1 MDSARTNI
9 CDPRAYLVVACS
21 ESRVS
26 SAEMKTIAQILTA
39 ASATIFASNVLA
51 EPLAVGSAMPVVE
64 QKNQD
69 GKVVNLGE
77 AGGKGYVLVFFYPK
91 ADTPGCTKQAC
102 SLRDSYE
109 ALTEKSVR
117 IFGVSADREAGQKA
131 FKEKYKLPF
140 ELLAD
145 ADAKVID
152 AFGVPKTLGFA
163 KRQAF
168 LFKDGKLVWS
178 DLSASTEKQAEDVLK
193 FLAAQPD

>member
-1 MDSARTNI
+1 
-9 CDPRAYLVVACS
+9 
-21 ESRVS
+21 
-26 SAEMKTIAQILTA
+26 MKTIAQILTA

>member
-1 MDSARTNI
+1 
-9 CDPRAYLVVACS
+9 
-21 ESRVS
+21 
-26 SAEMKTIAQILTA
+26 MKTITRILTA

-51 EPLAVGSAMPVVE
+51 EPLAVGSAIPVVE

-69 GKVVNLGE
+69 GKLVNLSEVG
-77 AGGKGYVLVFFYPK
+77 AKGYVLVFFYPK

-109 ALTEKSVR
+109 ALTEKHVK

-145 ADAKVID
+145 EDAKVID

-168 LFKDGKLVWS
+168 LFRDGKLVWS
-178 DLSASTEKQAEDVLK
+178 DLSASTEKQAEDVMK
-193 FLAAQPD
+193 FLAAPEG